1 MSEEQLQGFF
11 ESTAGQVSTLI
22 VIVLLF
28 AGILASGRGKK
39 ADTKAMVTSAVLVA
53 LAIALNQV
61 VLFRM
66 PQGGSITA
74 FSMLPIVVCAYFY
87 GVRRGLM
94 AGMCVG
100 LIDLIF
106 NPYVIHPIQMLLD
119 YPLAYGALAFAGLMR
134 MRKFGLISGYVAGL
148 LGRYICAV
156 LSGIIFFGEYAPEGF
171 NAFTWSI
178 YYNITYLGVEGAL
191 TLAVLCI
198 PAVRKSIDHLKKQAL
213 PPADPEK

>member
-1 MSEEQLQGFF
+1 MSAEQLQGFF
-11 ESTAGQVSTLI
+11 ESTPGQVSTLI

-28 AGILASGRGKK
+28 LGILISGREKK
-39 ADTKAMVTSAVLVA
+39 TDTKAMVTSAVLVA
-53 LAIALNQV
+53 LSIALNQII
-61 VLFRM
+61 LFRM

-74 FSMLPIVVCAYFY
+74 FSMLPIVVCAYLF
-87 GVRRGLM
+87 GVRRGMM

-119 YPLAYGALAFAGLMR
+119 YPLAFGALAFAGLMKTQ
-134 MRKFGLISGYVAGL
+134 KFGLISGYIVGL
-148 LGRYICAV
+148 LSRYFCSV
-156 LSGIIFFGEYAPEGF
+156 LSGIIFFGQYAPEGF

-191 TLAVLCI
+191 TVIVLCI
-198 PAVRKSIDHLKKQAL
+198 PAVRKSIEQLKKQTISVG
-213 PPADPEK
+213 

>member
-1 MSEEQLQGFF
+1 MSAEQLQGFF
-11 ESTAGQVSTLI
+11 ESTLGQVSTLI

-28 AGILASGRGKK
+28 LGILVSGREKK

-53 LAIALNQV
+53 LSIALNQII
-61 VLFRM
+61 LFRM

-74 FSMLPIVVCAYFY
+74 FSMLPIVVCAYIF

-119 YPLAYGALAFAGLMR
+119 YPLAFGALAFAGLMR
-134 MRKFGLISGYVAGL
+134 ARKFGLISGYILGL
-148 LGRYICAV
+148 LSRYFCAV
-156 LSGIIFFGEYAPEGF
+156 LSGIIFFGQYAPEGF

-191 TLAVLCI
+191 TVIVLCI
-198 PAVRKSIDHLKKQAL
+198 PVVRKSIEQLKKQTISVV
-213 PPADPEK
+213 